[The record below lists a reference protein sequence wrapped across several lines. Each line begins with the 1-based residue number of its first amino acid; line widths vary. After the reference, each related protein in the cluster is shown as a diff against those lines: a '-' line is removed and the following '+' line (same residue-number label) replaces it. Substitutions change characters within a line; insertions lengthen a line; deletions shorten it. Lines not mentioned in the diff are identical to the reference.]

1 MSASGEKSLA
11 RGLVCPALSPNLP
24 ADFANLLKKKIIFRL
39 RPRVGAYRE
48 KRVPNPVACL
58 PLICQNNYI
67 SMKLVKPLLFSLLFA
82 VAGSLSAQDLH
93 YTLFNMSP
101 LSLNPA
107 NTGAF
112 FGSVRVGGIYRG
124 QWWAVNSERGYNTPG
139 GYIDAP
145 IIRGFRDQD
154 WVGVGA
160 TLINDRS
167 GSLNFTTNMN
177 MLSASYHLSLG
188 KEGNSVL
195 TLGLQGGRVGR
206 SFNSANARLADAYDG
221 NTGQFSEDTMD
232 PLIRGGAG
240 GGQMGEENDVET
252 DYLDFR
258 AGLLF
263 KSELNESDNLEVG
276 VALGRPNRPDYQ
288 FGSDS
293 VRLGDDLRR
302 RAMLITAHARY
313 EWALSDK
320 WSAAPTAMF
329 QTTSGANEINLQAWA
344 GYDLKD
350 FKPDKE
356 TLLRFGL
363 GYRVGDAAKVLAG
376 LDYGSLRVAASFDL
390 NVSQYR
396 VATDYQGAFEIAAYY
411 IFKIYK
417 EPKIKPAILCPS
429 L

>member
-1 MSASGEKSLA
+1 
-11 RGLVCPALSPNLP
+11 
-24 ADFANLLKKKIIFRL
+24 
-39 RPRVGAYRE
+39 
-48 KRVPNPVACL
+48 
-58 PLICQNNYI
+58 
-67 SMKLVKPLLFSLLFA
+67 MKLAKPLLFSLLFA

-177 MLSASYHLSLG
+177 MLSASYHLGLG
-188 KEGNSVL
+188 KEGKSVL

-206 SFNSANARLADAYDG
+206 SFNSGNARLADEYDG
-221 NTGQFSEDTMD
+221 ATGRFDQDTQD
-232 PLIRGGAG
+232 PVISGQGNAAG
-240 GGQMGEENDVET
+240 MGEENDVET

-263 KSELNESDNLEVG
+263 KSELNESDHLEVG

-288 FGSDS
+288 FGDS
-293 VRLGDDLRR
+293 ASIADDLRR
-302 RAMLITAHARY
+302 RDMLITAHARY

-376 LDYGSLRVAASFDL
+376 LDYGSLRVAAAFDL
-390 NVSQYR
+390 NVSQYS

-417 EPKIKPAILCPS
+417 EPEIKPAILCPS